1 MIDAYCVRHVSLLLV
16 DLYTMNSKG
25 YLSLKNSMQSY
36 RYKLAQS
43 STQSYRYKLAQK
55 QHAVV

>member
-25 YLSLKNSMQSY
+25 YLSLKNS
-36 RYKLAQS
+36 
-43 STQSYRYKLAQK
+43 TQSYRYKLAQK
-55 QHAVV
+55 QHAVL